1 MVATLAVIY
10 RIEGFLEGI
19 VSFVADFPILVEEW
33 DSLNDEGQ
41 TVTYLRWDHYMADYL
56 TELDEHYHAGDMLA
70 EQEERYRDLLR
81 MLREAMPIIEQLD
94 MMRPPVSLTL
104 ADEVA

>member
-1 MVATLAVIY
+1 MATTTALIERIQRGLDGIHAFVGDLPIALA
-10 RIEGFLEGI
+10 
-19 VSFVADFPILVEEW
+19 EW

-56 TELDEHYHAGDMLA
+56 VELDRHYHAGDMLVA
-70 EQEERYRDLLR
+70 QEERYRGLLR
-81 MLREAMPIIEQLD
+81 LLRQMMPIIETLD
-94 MMRPPVSLTL
+94 LMRPPVSLAL